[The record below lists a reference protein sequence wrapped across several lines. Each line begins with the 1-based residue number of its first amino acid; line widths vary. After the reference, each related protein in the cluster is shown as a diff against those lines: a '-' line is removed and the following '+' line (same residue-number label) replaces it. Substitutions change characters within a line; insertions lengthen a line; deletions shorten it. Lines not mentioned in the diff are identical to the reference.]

1 MMIPCPTECNHS
13 GATVSLD
20 TGWLR
25 RVFRVGPRYVSA
37 ERRIVIERLKPLEPL
52 ERLEL
57 GKALEQLER
66 T

>member
-1 MMIPCPTECNHS
+1 M
-13 GATVSLD
+13 SLD

-25 RVFRVGPRYVSA
+25 RVFRVGPRYVSV